1 MNRALKP
8 CTLDDMLVI
17 SRICILRL
25 ELPNKLLLPTY
36 EHEWRE
42 RKATVYPLKP
52 GPPRE
57 LKPIWWYNWNNRLW
71 CTFYGA
77 QGGGWGGWYSQKKLS
92 GVLPTLPNQWST
104 SAIPDTLQGSY
115 PFPKTNFQDFF
126 RTQIDFSQTP
136 KFTLILALPRS
147 QC

>member
-1 MNRALKP
+1 
-8 CTLDDMLVI
+8 MLVI

-25 ELPNKLLLPTY
+25 ELPNKLLLSTY
-36 EHEWRE
+36 K

-77 QGGGWGGWYSQKKLS
+77 QGGRGG
-92 GVLPTLPNQWST
+92 GVLPEKIGGGVMPTFTQSMVNVCNSRY
-104 SAIPDTLQGSY
+104 SAGFV
-115 PFPKTNFQDFF
+115 PFSQNKFPGLFQDSDWFF
-126 RTQIDFSQTP
+126 LDSKIHINPCTP
-136 KFTLILALPRS
+136 KISMLILLTVCHTFQNFHLS
-147 QC
+147 